1 MSKQK
6 LFKLSLD
13 SITKSKPHFSLY
25 IYRKLR
31 RRRQGVTRHHKSKS
45 RVGISIQFVNIKF
58 TKDKKRGEPSF
69 I

>member
-25 IYRKLR
+25 IYI
-31 RRRQGVTRHHKSKS
+31 GN
-45 RVGISIQFVNIKF
+45 FVEG
-58 TKDKKRGEPSF
+58 DKG
-69 I
+69 